1 MESLQWEKY
10 NSLFCCKV
18 SFLIALTGNFDV
30 QVSRKPK
37 GLCGILYF
45 KTNEI
50 DATNKINKLTIMY
63 WESG

>member
-10 NSLFCCKV
+10 NSLFCCKF

-30 QVSRKPK
+30 QVSRKPN
-37 GLCGILYF
+37 GICGILYF

-63 WESG
+63 AESG